1 MIGTTVGVPA
11 VSVRGLV
18 KKYPLVRGYRELA
31 RHPFRRRFIT
41 ALDGIDLDVGTGRCF
56 CLLGPNGAGKTTLI
70 KVLAT
75 LVLPDGGSVR
85 VGGFDVGRDARNVK
99 EAIGLAVGDERSFY
113 WRLTGRQN
121 LRFFAALNAIPAAEA
136 RRRIDGI
143 LALAG
148 LDDVADLRFNAY
160 STGKRQMLA
169 FARALLTD
177 ARILFVDE
185 PTRSLDPGSARR
197 IRAFIRG
204 ELVMRQGRTV
214 LWATHNL
221 SEAAEVAD
229 DLAIIDKGRIRASGR
244 TADLTAGGRISL
256 QEVYDG
262 VVEAGPAAGP
272 LPDDGESP

>member
-1 MIGTTVGVPA
+1 MNGTSGVPA
-11 VSVRGLV
+11 VSVRELV

-31 RHPFRRRFIT
+31 AHPFARRYVT
-41 ALDGIDLDVGTGRCF
+41 ALDGIDLDVGAGRCH

-70 KVLAT
+70 KILAT
-75 LVLPDGGSVR
+75 LVLPDGGLAR
-85 VGGFDVGRDARNVK
+85 VAGSDVQRDPGRVK

-121 LRFFAALNAIPAAEA
+121 LAFFAALNAIPPAEA
-136 RRRIDGI
+136 RRRIGGI
-143 LALAG
+143 LDLAG
-148 LDDVADLRFNAY
+148 LDDVADLRFNVY

-185 PTRSLDPGSARR
+185 PTRSLDPGTARR

-204 ELVMRQGRTV
+204 ELVERQGRTV

-221 SEAAEVAD
+221 AEAAEVAD
-229 DLAIIDKGRIRASGR
+229 DIAIIDKGRIRASGR
-244 TADLTAGGRISL
+244 TADLTKGGRISL

-262 VVEAGPAAGP
+262 AVEDGAAGELVP
-272 LPDDGESP
+272 EEKGRR